1 MDANR
6 RLSLT
11 ANDDG
16 TVTAVNRHGAQLTI
30 DPDGA
35 AGLSPLELL
44 LAALGSCGAVD
55 VGSLMRKQ
63 RAPITPFG
71 IEVEGLKED
80 TRMRWLRVTYD
91 VATDVDVDKLER
103 ARWRTAEDLCTV
115 SRTLT
120 HGALVEHI
128 VRREDR

>member
-1 MDANR
+1 MDGNR
-6 RLSLT
+6 HLSLT

-16 TVTAVNRHGAQLTI
+16 TVTAINRHGAHLTI

-44 LAALGSCGAVD
+44 LAAVGGCGAVD
-55 VGSLMRKQ
+55 VALLMRKQ

-91 VATDVDVDKLER
+91 VAADVDVDKLER
-103 ARWRTAEDLCTV
+103 ARRKTAEDLCTV
-115 SRTLT
+115 SRTLAQ
-120 HGALVEHI
+120 GSAVEHV
-128 VRREDR
+128 VRREDG

>member
-1 MDANR
+1 MNANR
-6 RLSLT
+6 HLSLT

-16 TVTAVNRHGAQLTI
+16 TVTAINRHGSQLTI

-55 VGSLMRKQ
+55 VALLMRKQ

-80 TRMRWLRVTYD
+80 ARMRWLRVTYD
-91 VATDVDVDKLER
+91 VAAEVDDAKLER
-103 ARWRTAEDLCTV
+103 ARRKTAEDLCTV
-115 SRTLT
+115 SRTLAQ
-120 HGALVEHI
+120 GSAVEHV
-128 VRREDR
+128 VRREG